1 VIAGVRLAVSLLTIL
16 PVRGPERVDRRQAGW
31 AMALAP
37 LVGLGLGAAAAL
49 LVFTFRHLLG
59 SPYGTPIPALI
70 GLAALAFATGGLHLD
85 GLADLAD
92 GFGARRDRAGTLAVM
107 RESTVGAF
115 AVIVLLFTLALQ
127 TWSLTLAISRHHGT
141 VAMIVGVLA
150 GRLAVTLAC
159 ASSSPA
165 ARPEG
170 LGALV
175 VQSVPRVRAVVVLL
189 LGLVVAVLAG
199 RFDYHGGRF
208 GESGHAVVALTA
220 GLLAAAGLQRL
231 AVRKLGGLNGDVL
244 GALVE
249 TATTVTLLVM
259 ALRMPSFLN

>member
-1 VIAGVRLAVSLLTIL
+1 VIAGLRLAISLLTLL
-16 PVRGPERVDRRQAGW
+16 PVRGPDTVDRHRAGW
-31 AMALAP
+31 AMSFAP
-37 LVGLGLGAAAAL
+37 LVGLCLGVGAAL
-49 LVFTFRHLLG
+49 IVFGSRQLLG
-59 SPYGTPIPALI
+59 SPTDSPLPALV
-70 GLAALAFATGGLHLD
+70 GLAALALVTGGLHLD

-107 RESTVGAF
+107 REPTVGAF
-115 AVIVLLFTLALQ
+115 AVIVLLFVLALQ
-127 TWSLTLAISRHHGT
+127 TWALTLAISRHHGT
-141 VAMIVGVLA
+141 VAMIVGVLT

-159 ASSSPA
+159 SSDAPA

-175 VQSVPRVRAVVVLL
+175 VQSVPKLRAAVVVV

-208 GESGHAVVALTA
+208 GESGHAVVALAA
-220 GLLAAAGLQRL
+220 GLLAVAGLQRL
-231 AVRKLGGLNGDVL
+231 AVRKLGGINGDVL
-244 GALVE
+244 GAVVE

-259 ALRMPSFLN
+259 AMRMPSIIA